1 MNKNISRYILGGV
14 IVLFGAAVFANNI
27 NVLDLQDT
35 FEQWWPLLIILG
47 AVLILINDTK
57 NYIWAI
63 VVAGF
68 GLLMQLD
75 ALDYIDVEPWQ
86 VIWPLVL
93 VVIGLSIVTNR
104 SGDKS
109 KINKDSQ
116 GDVSAILG
124 GADQRSASEDFK
136 STNVTAIMGGAKLDL
151 RRATIKQSATVNVS
165 VIMGGIELVVPRNV
179 VIQNKT
185 SAILGG
191 SENQTDQDTSKS
203 SPVLTIVGSVVLGG
217 IEIKN

>member
-47 AVLILINDTK
+47 AVLILINDAK

-75 ALDYIDVEPWQ
+75 ALNYIDVEPWQ

-109 KINKDSQ
+109 KINKDSE

-136 STNVTAIMGGAKLDL
+136 STNITAIMGGAKLDL

-191 SENQTDQDTSKS
+191 SENQTDQETSKS
-203 SPVLTIVGSVVLGG
+203 SPVLTIVGNVVLGG